1 MNKPYTMK
9 FKLETFSVHD
19 SRTPEGKTYKAGVP
33 LRSSEDLDRVARG
46 LYAELDADKEHFV
59 LVALNNK
66 NRMTGHKLI
75 STGSVTASLVDPK
88 SVFTAALELQA
99 VALLCVHNHPSGDP
113 QPSQED
119 ITLTRRLKECAELL
133 NFRLLDH
140 VVLGDDRYFS
150 FSDKGML

>member
-59 LVALNNK
+59 
-66 NRMTGHKLI
+66 
-75 STGSVTASLVDPK
+75 
-88 SVFTAALELQA
+88 
-99 VALLCVHNHPSGDP
+99 
-113 QPSQED
+113 
-119 ITLTRRLKECAELL
+119 
-133 NFRLLDH
+133 
-140 VVLGDDRYFS
+140 YFS